1 MASLDIP
8 SEAND
13 EDADIIFDYSSDEN
27 PYENPYTEYNFAQK
41 RKKSYVDEDLQREF
55 DYKPPTQTERYLYQ
69 QGKIRT
75 KKNKWEQIPPQYI
88 PKIPIT
94 RMDYDILNLD
104 CETDID
110 EIIQDWNNRLS
121 AQIQLTEELRVLN
134 PRDLLNF
141 IIHRT
146 SGNVYRFIESLDE
159 LELSRIATTDAM
171 TTFKNVVARIVQE
184 FTGRIPGVEASNK
197 AFREHAYWRLINLKI
212 CNINELTSQQM
223 YSRGRGRE
231 GDWRDDGEE
240 WREREE
246 GLALAWQKNSAACDV
261 FCNCSDQR
269 STISGGRGSSKY
281 E

>member
-94 RMDYDILNLD
+94 RMDNDILNLD
-104 CETDID
+104 CETNID
-110 EIIQDWNNRLS
+110 EIIQGWNNRLS
-121 AQIQLTEELRVLN
+121 AQIQLTEELRVLH

-146 SGNVYRFIESLDE
+146 SGNVYRFIESLNE

-184 FTGRIPGVEASNK
+184 FTGRIPGVIMRILVQRK
-197 AFREHAYWRLINLKI
+197 
-212 CNINELTSQQM
+212 
-223 YSRGRGRE
+223 
-231 GDWRDDGEE
+231 
-240 WREREE
+240 ERRKKRI
-246 GLALAWQKNSAACDV
+246 LKNSYDLGYEPLED
-261 FCNCSDQR
+261 SDID
-269 STISGGRGSSKY
+269 SDIEIYAYTNSSDY
-281 E
+281 SSDTSSNHE